1 MKLPYKE
8 GTLFAVPLR
17 RGGYAV
23 GVVARTSTPKGIVLT
38 YFFGPAREEVPAEE
52 ELYNLRPQNA
62 LQVVRVGDLSL
73 INTTWPIVGQLKAWK
88 REEWAMPSFVRRDDI
103 MKKAWR
109 VQYSDTDANLLAF
122 EEPMSYT
129 QGTEFERDAV
139 LGAGAAEIR
148 LTKLLT

>member
-1 MKLPYKE
+1 
-8 GTLFAVPLR
+8 
-17 RGGYAV
+17 
-23 GVVARTSTPKGIVLT
+23 
-38 YFFGPAREEVPAEE
+38 
-52 ELYNLRPQNA
+52 
-62 LQVVRVGDLSL
+62 
-73 INTTWPIVGQLKAWK
+73 
-88 REEWAMPSFVRRDDI
+88 

-129 QGTEFERDAV
+129 QGTDFERDAI